1 MAGKL
6 QDKVAIVTGGGQG
19 LGFGM
24 AQAFA
29 DEGAKLVL
37 TGRVQEKLDAKAE
50 TLRAQ
55 GAEVLAIAGDVGK
68 RSTAKDTVAKTL
80 AAFGRLDILV
90 NNAQTLFPHKPLHE
104 TDDDQLEAAIQ
115 SGLFGTIY
123 FMQEAYPALSKQGGS
138 IINFGS
144 LLGVTGGVGC
154 GAYAAAKEGIRG
166 VSRVAARDWGQD
178 NIRVNTICPGALSET
193 FLSFFEK
200 NPDQKPIYESQTALK
215 RFADPVDDLGR
226 LAVFLAGDDC
236 FLTGQTL
243 HCDGGQLMH

>member
-1 MAGKL
+1 MGRL

-19 LGFGM
+19 LGFGI

-37 TGRVQEKLDAKAE
+37 TGRVQDKLDAKAE
-50 TLRAQ
+50 ILRAQ
-55 GAEVLAIAGDVGK
+55 GTEVLAIAGDV
-68 RSTAKDTVAKTL
+68 RDRATAKDAVARAL
-80 AAFGRLDILV
+80 AAFGRLDIVV
-90 NNAQTLFPHKPLHE
+90 NNAQTLFPHRPLDQQ
-104 TDDDQLEAAIQ
+104 DDDQLDATIQ

-123 FMQEAYPALSKQGGS
+123 FMQEAYPALRRQGGS

-144 LLGVTGGVGC
+144 LLGVQGGAGS

-166 VSRVAARDWGQD
+166 VSRVAARDWGKDQ
-178 NIRVNTICPGALSET
+178 IRVNTICPGAMSET
-193 FLSFFEK
+193 FVAFFEN
-200 NPDQKPIYESQTALK
+200 NPEQRQIYEAQTALG
-215 RFADPVDDLGR
+215 RFADPVDDVGR

-243 HCDGGQLMH
+243 HCDGGQLLP